1 MLLWTC
7 VEGFSSHSWIIL
19 LLLLLWFCLGKSFLR
34 YSGGQ
39 VDAIW
44 SDSLIEDG
52 DDDDNDDSGND
63 IDYEEVVEI
72 VSEVMRI

>member
-1 MLLWTC
+1 MDYFVVAVIMVL
-7 VEGFSSHSWIIL
+7 FR
-19 LLLLLWFCLGKSFLR
+19 KQSFLR

-52 DDDDNDDSGND
+52 NDDDNDDSGND

>member
-1 MLLWTC
+1 MQ
-7 VEGFSSHSWIIL
+7 FS
-19 LLLLLWFCLGKSFLR
+19 
-34 YSGGQ
+34 Q
-39 VDAIW
+39 T
-44 SDSLIEDG
+44 LIEDG

>member
-1 MLLWTC
+1 MDYFVVAVIMVL
-7 VEGFSSHSWIIL
+7 FR
-19 LLLLLWFCLGKSFLR
+19 KQSFLQ

-72 VSEVMRI
+72 VSEVMWI

>member
-1 MLLWTC
+1 MDYFVVAVIMVL
-7 VEGFSSHSWIIL
+7 FR
-19 LLLLLWFCLGKSFLR
+19 KQSFLR

-52 DDDDNDDSGND
+52 DDDDNDSGND